1 MTKSAKPKIAGVI
14 SSRADFDRAL
24 RMRTPPDLF
33 ELRLD
38 AFGSDASSVIRRH
51 LDELGAGIII
61 TARHPREGGANQLS
75 LRKRRELLL
84 SFLPQAAWV
93 DIEVRSASAMAAV
106 FQAARKNG
114 VRIIL
119 SFHDFRGTPGA
130 TRLDEL
136 ARQAQSLGADLFK
149 VATRTDTPAQLERLL
164 DFFERSRR
172 RQKNVVAMGIGKLG
186 RKSRLELA
194 RLGCPLNY
202 AHLGAPRVAGQLS
215 IAELRRA
222 LR

>member
-1 MTKSAKPKIAGVI
+1 MTKSANAKIAGVI
-14 SSRADFDRAL
+14 SSRADLDRAL
-24 RMRTPPDLF
+24 QMRTPPDLF
-33 ELRLD
+33 EVRLD
-38 AFGSDASSVIRRH
+38 LFGAKIGAIRSRI
-51 LDELGAGIII
+51 EKLGTAIII

-75 LRKRRELLL
+75 GRRRRELLL

-106 FQAARKNG
+106 FQAAKKKG
-114 VRIIL
+114 VRTIL

-130 TRLDEL
+130 SRLDGL
-136 ARQAQSLGADLFK
+136 ARQAATLGADLFK

-172 RQKNVVAMGIGKLG
+172 GQDVVAMGIGKLG
-186 RKSRLELA
+186 RKSRLEMA
-194 RLGCPLNY
+194 RRRCLLNY
-202 AHLGAPRVAGQLS
+202 AHLGGRRVAGQLS
-215 IAELRRA
+215 IPELRRA

>member
-1 MTKSAKPKIAGVI
+1 MTELANPKIAGVI
-14 SSRADFDRAL
+14 SSRRDFGRAL

-38 AFGSDASSVIRRH
+38 ALRVTPGFIRRH
-51 LDELGAGIII
+51 LDELDAGIII
-61 TARHPREGGANQLS
+61 TARHPREGGQNQLS
-75 LRKRRELLL
+75 LRKRRELLR
-84 SFLPQAAWV
+84 SFLPQATWI

-106 FQAARKNG
+106 FLAARENG

-119 SFHDFRGTPGA
+119 SFHDFRDTPDA
-130 TRLDEL
+130 MRLDEL
-136 ARQAQSLGADLFK
+136 AHQAHSLGADLFK

-164 DFFERSRR
+164 SFFKRSRR
-172 RQKNVVAMGIGKLG
+172 GKKNVVAMGIGKLG

-202 AHLGAPRVAGQLS
+202 AHLGAPRIAGQLS
-215 IAELRRA
+215 IPELRRA

>member
-1 MTKSAKPKIAGVI
+1 MTQSAKAKIAGVI
-14 SSRADFDRAL
+14 SSRADLARAL
-24 RMRTPPDLF
+24 RLRAPPDFF

-38 AFGSDASSVIRRH
+38 A
-51 LDELGAGIII
+51 LGAKIGGIRSRLEKLGAAVII

-75 LRKRRELLL
+75 VRTRRQLLL

-114 VRIIL
+114 VRTII
-119 SFHDFRGTPGA
+119 SFHDFRGTPEA
-130 TRLDEL
+130 RRLDEL
-136 ARQAQSLGADLFK
+136 ARQAATLGADLFK
-149 VATRTDTPAQLERLL
+149 IATRTDTPAQLARLL
-164 DFFERSRR
+164 AFFERSRR
-172 RQKNVVAMGIGKLG
+172 GQSVAAMGIGKLG

-202 AHLGAPRVAGQLS
+202 AHLGVARVAGQLS
-215 IAELRRA
+215 IPELRRA

>member
-1 MTKSAKPKIAGVI
+1 MTKSANAKIAGVI

-38 AFGSDASSVIRRH
+38 VFGAKIRAFRRRI
-51 LDELGAGIII
+51 EKLGTGIII

-75 LRKRRELLL
+75 GRKRRELLL

-93 DIEVRSASAMAAV
+93 DIEVRSAPAMAAV
-106 FQAARKNG
+106 FQAARKKG
-114 VRIIL
+114 VRTIL
-119 SFHDFRGTPGA
+119 SFHDFRGTPRA
-130 TRLDEL
+130 RRLDEL
-136 ARQAQSLGADLFK
+136 TRHAARWGADLFK

-164 DFFERSRR
+164 DLFERSRR
-172 RQKNVVAMGIGKLG
+172 AQNVVAMGIGKLG

-194 RLGCPLNY
+194 RRGCPLNY
-202 AHLGAPRVAGQLS
+202 AHLGGSRVAGQLS
-215 IAELRRA
+215 IAELRRV